1 MPKRISDVSLHVFVT
16 PETLDRIVAS
26 VRTVLDDHVHDRD
39 VYAWRFTLPVDA
51 SDPVH
56 HDLESQWRSCCPGV
70 DPSAE
75 STYEIALSLVG
86 ESADLTEADIAD
98 LEHGLALAV
107 YGATPPQPACSVPFT
122 LRAYQRTDV
131 VAPELDRE
139 LR

>member
-1 MPKRISDVSLHVFVT
+1 MT
-16 PETLDRIVAS
+16 PEILDRIVAS

-39 VYAWRFTLPVDA
+39 VYAWRFTMPVDA

-56 HDLESQWRSCCPGV
+56 RDLEAQWRGCSPGLE
-70 DPSAE
+70 PSTE

-86 ESADLTEADIAD
+86 DPADLTDADIAD

-107 YGATPPQPACSVPFT
+107 YGAAPPHPGRGVPFI
-122 LRAYQRTDV
+122 LRAHQRTDV
-131 VAPELDRE
+131 VEPALDHE

>member
-1 MPKRISDVSLHVFVT
+1 MYVT

-51 SDPVH
+51 NDPVH
-56 HDLESQWRSCCPGV
+56 HDLESRWCGSGL
-70 DPSAE
+70 DPSAL

-86 ESADLTEADIAD
+86 EAADLTDADIAE
-98 LEHGLALAV
+98 LEQGLALAV
-107 YGATPPQPACSVPFT
+107 YGATPPEPAHGVPFT
-122 LRAYQRTDV
+122 LRAHQRTDV
-131 VAPELDRE
+131 VASELDRE

>member
-1 MPKRISDVSLHVFVT
+1 MT
-16 PETLDRIVAS
+16 PEILDRIVAS

-39 VYAWRFTLPVDA
+39 VYAWRFTMPVDP

-56 HDLESQWRSCCPGV
+56 HDLESQWRSSYPGI
-70 DPSAE
+70 DPDTE

-86 ESADLTEADIAD
+86 EPADLTDADIAD

-107 YGATPPQPACSVPFT
+107 YGAAGPQPTHCVPFT
-122 LRAYQRTDV
+122 LRAHQRTDV